1 VALEYADH
9 LLPEGNS
16 SPLERV
22 LASVGRRVQEIPA
35 PIDLLKRPLKTPSGF
50 LPHLGFEFSVDI
62 WKAGWTDARKRAVI
76 NASLLLHARKGTAYA
91 LREYARYADAEALK
105 IERPPIKVFSGKSL
119 TKAEREAWLA
129 RLPQVR
135 VWRIADRGAAS
146 PYKAFLNSR
155 SGVRLHSRR
164 FCLGGAF
171 TIKSSALQRLKR
183 RARWVVDG
191 QETDSRVSNIGTT
204 FRLHLKGSAGK
215 SVFSGR
221 PCRHRFYAPSTAW
234 RRLVTIA
241 PTSRLPWR
249 SPLTPTM
256 QAVQSEPERITVPGT
271 RGYSVFSN
279 TPTRYRAFFVP
290 STAPLRIYQRYPV
303 YDGSTMVRRP
313 VVQIMGVGRYGFP
326 PHTARV
332 HLSVPGKRP
341 AFKAG
346 EGITGARKR
355 FWISHDGSRLAEAR
369 AAIAASKRLS
379 DKVLVKIGPVH
390 RFVAGGAPIRAD
402 IDTVIVGRR

>member
-1 VALEYADH
+1 MALEYADH
-9 LLPEGNS
+9 LLPERS
-16 SPLERV
+16 SGPLERV

-91 LREYARYADAEALK
+91 LREYTRYADAEVLK
-105 IERPPIKVFSGKSL
+105 IERPPMKVFSGKSL

-129 RLPQVR
+129 KLPQVR
-135 VWRIADRGAAS
+135 VWRIADRGVAS
-146 PYKAFLNSR
+146 PYKAFLNSC
-155 SGVRLHSRR
+155 SGVSLHSRR

-171 TIKSSALQRLKR
+171 TVKSTALERLKR
-183 RARWVVDG
+183 RARWVVEG
-191 QETDSRVSNIGTT
+191 QETDTRVSNLGST
-204 FRLHLKGSAGK
+204 FRLHLKATEGK
-215 SVFSGR
+215 GVFSGR
-221 PCRHRFYAPSTAW
+221 PIGGRFYIVSTAW

-241 PTSRLPWR
+241 PTTRLPWR
-249 SPLTPTM
+249 SPLTPTL
-256 QAVQSEPERITVPGT
+256 QAVQSEPERIRIEGT

-279 TPTRYRAFFVP
+279 TPMRHRAYFIR
-290 STAPLRIYQRYPV
+290 STAPLRIFERYPV
-303 YDGSTMVRRP
+303 YDGTKSARRP
-313 VVQIMGVGRYGFP
+313 VVQFMGVGRYGFR

-341 AFKAG
+341 SWKAG
-346 EGITGARKR
+346 EGIVGARKR
-355 FWISHDGSRLAEAR
+355 FWIPHDGTRLAEAR

-402 IDTVIVGRR
+402 IDNVIVGRR